1 MIKTLFTSL
10 LIFYS
15 SFSVGENTIVGLYND
30 NVITLNQLNNI
41 TNGNDSKE
49 KKILAIQTLISEKIE
64 MDFINKL
71 KIVPTTSSINDEL
84 LKIANNN
91 NISFE
96 QLKQIANFDE
106 IYSIVILKLSK
117 IGLRQIIINKDK
129 ADQISINS
137 AEGISL
143 YQNWLKNTKEKMYI
157 EIFEDKL

>member
-10 LIFYS
+10 LVFYS
-15 SFSVGENTIVGLYND
+15 SFSVGENTIVGLYNE

>member
-10 LIFYS
+10 LVFYS

>member
-1 MIKTLFTSL
+1 MIKNIFAF
-10 LIFYS
+10 LIVFYS
-15 SFSVGENTIVGLYND
+15 SCSLGENTIVGLYNE

>member
-10 LIFYS
+10 LVFYS

-129 ADQISINS
+129 TDPISINS

>member
-15 SFSVGENTIVGLYND
+15 SFSVGENTIVGLYNE